1 MLAPVRAETAYN
13 THRTGRLTRRH
24 VPRPEQA
31 ASEDD
36 MLFRRDKSSGDSQDT
51 GKPERPEPA
60 APREL
65 APSPGFDHL
74 FDAHDAPTASDLD
87 KAEADKQTAIRMLD
101 SGGDARVAVRML
113 SAAVEVSPDPDS
125 LVVLAQVEQAN
136 PLWRQKALDRLK
148 KAVAMSPRHT
158 GAWLAIANYWGV
170 RGDKDKQR
178 RAMQKILAYDPNN
191 HEVRDALDL
200 LGPES

>member
-1 MLAPVRAETAYN
+1 MF
-13 THRTGRLTRRH
+13 
-24 VPRPEQA
+24 
-31 ASEDD
+31 
-36 MLFRRDKSSGDSQDT
+36 FRRDDRS
-51 GKPERPEPA
+51 GKPTDPDTPAPPEPA

-74 FDAHDAPTASDLD
+74 FDANDAPTPSDLD

-125 LVVLAQVEQAN
+125 LVVLALVEQAN

-148 KAVAMSPRHT
+148 KAVAMSPRHS

-191 HEVRDALDL
+191 REVREALDL